1 MTTSGPAAPAFIS
14 VLRVPRPSTVD
25 LIAAE
30 LRAAIQTGAL
40 AVGSPIGEVEIASQ
54 LGVSRSPLRE
64 AAQRLV
70 QEGLLTSTPGR
81 GLRVAEFGIHELQDH
96 YDARVAVECHA
107 IRLIVRRGDPADVA
121 AIENSLAE
129 LVQASEGTDARAIGD
144 ADLGFHRNLVARA
157 GNTRLERYF
166 ATLAVETRIANFSM
180 SDGYVVRRDVSPS
193 YRQIVDAL
201 TARDADA
208 AIVALESQM
217 THAIARLRG
226 ESSEHGVDFD
236 TVEEPLT
243 NDPLSLEPISGRD
256 N

>member
-1 MTTSGPAAPAFIS
+1 MSISGPAASATVS

-40 AVGSPIGEVEIASQ
+40 SVGAQIGEVEIAAQ

-70 QEGLLTSTPGR
+70 QEGLLTATPGR
-81 GLRVAEFGIHELQDH
+81 GLRVAEIGITELQDL

-107 IRLIVRRGDPADVA
+107 IRLIVRASDREDVT
-121 AIENSLAE
+121 AIAESLAE
-129 LVQASEGTDARAIGD
+129 LVQASRGVDAREIGE
-144 ADLGFHRNLVARA
+144 ADLAFHRTIVSRA
-157 GNTRLERYF
+157 KNTRLNRYF
-166 ATLAVETRIANFSM
+166 ATLAIETRIASFSM
-180 SDGYVVRRDVSPS
+180 SDGYVVRRDISPS
-193 YRQIVDAL
+193 YQQIIDAL
-201 TARDADA
+201 AANNAEA

-217 THAIARLRG
+217 MFAVARLRG
-226 ESSEHGVDFD
+226 EQSERGVEFD

-243 NDPLSLEPISGRD
+243 NDPVILGPLSGR
-256 N
+256 